1 MNDIRVDFFLNGKQI
16 NLHRTSFPPSVG
28 DLVEFV
34 TGDSVDNT
42 PVYRVVRRVWGYST
56 IQPDRV
62 SIELEVFLTA
72 ID

>member
-16 NLHRTSFPPSVG
+16 GLLRTTFPPSVG

-34 TGDSVDNT
+34 TADDADNT
-42 PVYRVVRRVWGYST
+42 PVYHVVRRVWGYST

-62 SIELEVFLTA
+62 SIELENRQA
-72 ID
+72 AES